1 MPDLRYTV
9 SLVDDDASYNAMS
22 HHSSS
27 TMLGLSP
34 NFPALAI
41 FSNTDMKFLLL
52 AIFSGYKALKRFHFL
67 LPKWLT
73 VT

>member
-9 SLVDDDASYNAMS
+9 SLVDNDASYNAMS

-27 TMLGLSP
+27 TMPGLSP

-41 FSNTDMKFLLL
+41 FSKTDMKVLLL
-52 AIFSGYKALKRFHFL
+52 AIFSGYKALNRFHSL
-67 LPKWLT
+67 LSRWLT